1 MAGVVHD
8 TAVAP
13 STQDRAIYGYVT
25 PATAALIGQST
36 ELDQLLV
43 KIKNRGDMS
52 DATSFANDLRDWL
65 KANGENPL
73 RADVVP
79 DEHPHAGLMATML
92 RVLQAF
98 AAIAFTCSAAL
109 ALYMVALWMKRE
121 VRQVGI
127 MKTIGARSAQLAA
140 QYLGLVVPLVIVA
153 NAVALPFGTWL
164 GRWLVR
170 YYETVFNIDVA
181 HWGVPPSLLLKEIL
195 CTLGIPLL
203 AMAVPIVRAAR
214 MTAREAIQDPG
225 ITAPGGGPFSPAKW
239 LRIPGHRQRTFA
251 FRNIF
256 RRPWRL
262 AMILLALSAGGA
274 LFLTANNTYESLMR
288 VVDVSLGNQGHD
300 IQVQLQRPASAA
312 QLASVARTV
321 PEVETAE
328 AWRTAS
334 VTTGI
339 PGGGESQRL
348 VLLGYPA
355 DTRLFRLPIK
365 EGRLPA
371 AGESDAVVINRLVQN
386 AVPGLHPGSEVEL
399 HFRERRVKVRVVG
412 IVEEIGIAM
421 LYAAYPTFEAVTA
434 LGDVSSLLRIKT
446 SPGAQESV
454 APALD
459 QALLDAHLAPGN
471 IQTSGEFRKSLEE
484 HFAVVCDVMRMVAL
498 AAALVGAISLG
509 ASVSLNVLERAREI
523 GVMRALGARP
533 RAVTAI
539 FLLEGGVVAL
549 LSGLLAV
556 AASIVLSRGMNQMA
570 SRDLLHVAVPLHIS
584 ASGLAVLGSGLLVV
598 LAAVWLSLR
607 RMLRISVRDALAYE

>member
-13 STQDRAIYGYVT
+13 STQDRATYGYVT

-65 KANGENPL
+65 KANGESPL

-109 ALYMVALWMKRE
+109 ALYMVSLWMKRE

-127 MKTIGARSAQLAA
+127 MKSIGARSSQLAA
-140 QYLGLVVPLVIVA
+140 QYLGLVVPLVMAA
-153 NAVALPFGTWL
+153 NAVAWPLGTWL

-181 HWGVPPSLLLKEIL
+181 HWGAPSSLLFKEIL

-203 AMAVPIVRAAR
+203 AMSVPIVRAAR
-214 MTAREAIQDPG
+214 MTAREAIHDPG
-225 ITAPGGGPFSPAKW
+225 ITAPGSGLFSPAKW
-239 LRIPGHRQRTFA
+239 LKIPGHRQWTFA

-312 QLASVARTV
+312 QLESIARTV
-321 PEVETAE
+321 PEVEIAE
-328 AWRTAS
+328 AWRTAG
-334 VTTGI
+334 VTIGK
-339 PGGGESQRL
+339 PGGAESQRL

-371 AGESDAVVINRLVQN
+371 AGESDAVVVNRLVQN
-386 AVPGLHPGSEVEL
+386 AVPGVRPGSELEL

-412 IVEEIGIAM
+412 IVEEIGTAT
-421 LYAAYPTFEAVTA
+421 LYAAYPAFESHYRVGRCFVFVAREDSAGRPGVGRARARSSIARCAPRAGKHPDQRRIPKIARGTFRRR
-434 LGDVSSLLRIKT
+434 LRRYADGRPSR
-446 SPGAQESV
+446 SPGGRDQPRRVGQPQRPRTSARNRSHARTRRQTGRRPRNF
-454 APALD
+454 PARRRYRR
-459 QALLDAHLAPGN
+459 
-471 IQTSGEFRKSLEE
+471 T
-484 HFAVVCDVMRMVAL
+484 
-498 AAALVGAISLG
+498 
-509 ASVSLNVLERAREI
+509 LERVARGRRIDRPLSRDESN
-523 GVMRALGARP
+523 GFARFAARRRASAHFSFRP
-533 RAVTAI
+533 RGSRQRSSCHA
-539 FLLEGGVVAL
+539 G
-549 LSGLLAV
+549 SRLAFP
-556 AASIVLSRGMNQMA
+556 AP
-570 SRDLLHVAVPLHIS
+570 HVADF
-584 ASGLAVLGSGLLVV
+584 GSGRAGL
-598 LAAVWLSLR
+598 
-607 RMLRISVRDALAYE
+607 